1 MKNDLEQ
8 KYVTKLYVHEYET
21 DDSLGHQPMC
31 ELYGSEG
38 FYETYDC
45 TYINKGRG
53 DWANGS
59 AIKISEMEEQIAKI
73 KAKGGTHLDI
83 DYHCD
88 HDSYSI
94 YGVKI
99 SESTDEEIEEF
110 IGTARVHQRQKLLT
124 QKQLLERE
132 IAEIDNKLNV
142 KKDEK

>member
-1 MKNDLEQ
+1 MENELEQ
-8 KYVTKLYVHEYET
+8 KYITKRYVHEYET
-21 DDSLGHQPMC
+21 DDGLGHQPMY

-59 AIKISEMEEQIAKI
+59 AIKISELEAVIANI

-88 HDSYSI
+88 HDSYNV

-99 SESTDEEIEEF
+99 YESTEDEIETF
-110 IGTARVHQRQKLLT
+110 IGTEQMLKRKKLLT
-124 QKQLLERE
+124 QKQTLERE
-132 IAEIDNKLNV
+132 IAEIDKKLR
-142 KKDEK
+142 